1 MKNNISVNKEN
12 KKTKRKMSWYGM
24 RIFLYQFVLT
34 FLPVILISAFTT
46 YIFVSK
52 SYEKIELSTEAAA
65 SQLQSNLDELLV
77 QLQGYYVGAAEDDR
91 VKWFVE
97 ENASYSDY
105 SRLID
110 VSEVLNGNSVFQD
123 YVRSFTII
131 NFKTNWVFSSRG
143 MYPYD
148 LVINKNTVEKLYHSR
163 EEQYNPWYWM
173 FNSDY
178 YEGMMVPREYVNVEG
193 LCFVIRLPAI
203 GRNSNAMVIA
213 NIDYNALIAKVGNN
227 LSEYDGA
234 IITDAGNIIYSTDSE
249 LAQRL
254 LEQPDGN
261 VVKLSDGRTYML
273 VKKIST
279 VLGMSYYVAGDTSST
294 WGDVDS
300 IWGATLIII
309 VLALVLFGVVVW
321 SSRRLYQP
329 VADLTRHV
337 GTLTGE
343 INESSQESKAGE
355 ADIAEKEPSHRTNE
369 LESIAR
375 QINIIVNNKEQAEEL
390 SNVHKEQLI
399 SMLTVALIK
408 GEISDDELGRNIE
421 QIGLT
426 EKKFYMVIVAIPRYI
441 DTKEPVEEGASEYP
455 VRRMLEQLPKDIE
468 ELMYLPMIA
477 HSGVFVFTI
486 ASDSEAAL
494 NTKAERLYEA
504 LNHYIVGGENK
515 NIELVAGVGRVHENL
530 IELRKAYKEG
540 RKAVEPKVR
549 QISDLSFYT
558 EETDKVKPHYN
569 YDTQLEKKIKQSVE
583 ACDMENAGKY
593 TDIFVDDMFR
603 QGVGNDN
610 FVYVYRMI
618 MTIMLVPS
626 EIGISANQDVKDS
639 DIFSKAS
646 QIYDANRLKQYLRKD
661 VLEPVILMIDE
672 AQGKRS
678 AEIMEQIKMVV
689 EARDGDVTL
698 AECADLL
705 DYHPNYLWKVIKN
718 ERGTTF
724 SDYIADYKLGR
735 AKEMLTTTD
744 MSVAEI
750 AEKLKYTN
758 AQNFIR
764 FFNKMAGVTPGKYR
778 QEFKRK

>member
-1 MKNNISVNKEN
+1 
-12 KKTKRKMSWYGM
+12 M

-148 LVINKNTVEKLYHSR
+148 MVINKSTIEKLYHSR

>member
-1 MKNNISVNKEN
+1 
-12 KKTKRKMSWYGM
+12 M

-148 LVINKNTVEKLYHSR
+148 MVINKSTIEKLYHSR

-486 ASDSEAAL
+486 ASDSEVAL

>member
-1 MKNNISVNKEN
+1 MSLKISVNKEN
-12 KKTKRKMSWYGM
+12 KKSKQKISWYGM
-24 RIFLYQFVLT
+24 KIFLYQFVLT
-34 FLPVILISAFTT
+34 FLPVILISSFAT
-46 YIFVSK
+46 YIYVSK

-77 QLQGYYVGAAEDDR
+77 QLQGYYAGAAEDNR

-105 SRLID
+105 SKLID
-110 VSEVLNGNSVFQD
+110 VSDVLNGNSVFQD

-148 LVINKNTVEKLYHSR
+148 MVINKDTVEKLYHSR

-173 FNSDY
+173 FNSDSY
-178 YEGMMVPREYVNVEG
+178 NGLMVPREYVDVEG

-234 IITDAGNIIYSTDSE
+234 IITDEGNIIYSTDME
-249 LAQRL
+249 LAKCL
-254 LEQPDGN
+254 SEQLN
-261 VVKLSDGRTYML
+261 SNIVKLSDGRTYLM
-273 VKKIST
+273 VKKISN
-279 VLGMSYYVAGDTSST
+279 VLGMSYYVAGNTSST

-300 IWGATLIII
+300 IWGAALIII

-329 VADLTRHV
+329 VADLTKHV

-343 INESSQESKAGE
+343 INESVKESITGE
-355 ADIAEKEPSHRTNE
+355 EDTAEKESTHRRNE

-390 SNVHKEQLI
+390 SMVHKEQLI
-399 SMLTVALIK
+399 SMLTTALIK
-408 GEISDDELGRNIE
+408 GEVSEEELGRNIE
-421 QIGLT
+421 QIGLE
-426 EKKFYMVIVAIPRYI
+426 EKKFYMAVVAIPRYI
-441 DTKEPVEEGASEYP
+441 DTKEPVEDGTSGYQ
-455 VRRMLEQLPKDIE
+455 VRVLLERLPKDIE
-468 ELMYLPMIA
+468 ELMYLPMTV

-486 ASDSEAAL
+486 ASDSEVAL
-494 NTKAERLYEA
+494 NMKAERLYEA
-504 LNHYIVGGENK
+504 LKRYIAGGENK
-515 NIELVAGVGRVHENL
+515 NIELAAGAGQIHENL

-540 RKAVEPKVR
+540 RKAVESKVR
-549 QISDLSFYT
+549 QVSGLSFYS
-558 EETDKVKPHYN
+558 EEADKVKPNYN
-569 YDTQLEKKIKQSVE
+569 YDTMLEKKIKQAVE
-583 ACDMENAGKY
+583 SCDMENACKY
-593 TDIFVDDMFR
+593 TDRFVDDMFR

-626 EIGISANQDVKDS
+626 DLGISSNQDFKDS

-678 AEIMEQIKMVV
+678 AEIMEQIKTVV

-698 AECADLL
+698 AECAELL
-705 DYHPNYLWKVIKN
+705 DYHPNYLWKIIKN
-718 ERGTTF
+718 ERGITF
-724 SDYIADYKLGR
+724 SDYIAEYKLRR
-735 AKEMLTTTD
+735 ARELLTMTD

-764 FFNKMAGVTPGKYR
+764 FFNKMTGVTPGKYR

>member
-1 MKNNISVNKEN
+1 MKNKISKNKEN
-12 KKTKRKMSWYGM
+12 KKSKRKMSWYGM

-34 FLPVILISAFTT
+34 FLPVILISGFTT

-105 SRLID
+105 SKLID

-178 YEGMMVPREYVNVEG
+178 YDGMMVPREYVNVEG

-234 IITDAGNIIYSTDSE
+234 IITDAGNVIYSTDSE
-249 LAQRL
+249 LAKCL
-254 LEQPDGN
+254 IEQPDDN
-261 VVKLSDGRTYML
+261 IVKLSDGRTYML

-279 VLGMSYYVAGDTSST
+279 VLGMSYYIAGDTSSI

-309 VLALVLFGVVVW
+309 VLALVLFGVVLW

-329 VADLTRHV
+329 VADLTKHV

-343 INESSQESKAGE
+343 INEKPQETQKGE
-355 ADIAEKEPSHRTNE
+355 EDAAEKESSHRTNE

-408 GEISDDELGRNIE
+408 GEISEDELGRNIE
-421 QIGLT
+421 QIGLA

-441 DTKEPVEEGASEYP
+441 DTKEPVEEGTSEYP
-455 VRRMLEQLPKDIE
+455 VRRMLEQLPNDIE
-468 ELMYLPMIA
+468 DLMYLPMIV

-486 ASDSEAAL
+486 ASDSEVAL
-494 NTKAERLYEA
+494 NTKAERLYGA
-504 LNHYIVGGENK
+504 LNRYIVGGENK

-530 IELRKAYKEG
+530 IELRK
-540 RKAVEPKVR
+540 
-549 QISDLSFYT
+549 
-558 EETDKVKPHYN
+558 
-569 YDTQLEKKIKQSVE
+569 
-583 ACDMENAGKY
+583 
-593 TDIFVDDMFR
+593 
-603 QGVGNDN
+603 
-610 FVYVYRMI
+610 
-618 MTIMLVPS
+618 
-626 EIGISANQDVKDS
+626 
-639 DIFSKAS
+639 
-646 QIYDANRLKQYLRKD
+646 
-661 VLEPVILMIDE
+661 
-672 AQGKRS
+672 
-678 AEIMEQIKMVV
+678 
-689 EARDGDVTL
+689 
-698 AECADLL
+698 
-705 DYHPNYLWKVIKN
+705 
-718 ERGTTF
+718 
-724 SDYIADYKLGR
+724 
-735 AKEMLTTTD
+735 
-744 MSVAEI
+744 
-750 AEKLKYTN
+750 
-758 AQNFIR
+758 
-764 FFNKMAGVTPGKYR
+764 
-778 QEFKRK
+778 

>member
-148 LVINKNTVEKLYHSR
+148 MVINKSTIEKLYHSR

-486 ASDSEAAL
+486 ASDSEVAL

-764 FFNKMAGVTPGKYR
+764 FFNKVAGVTPGKYR

>member
-52 SYEKIELSTEAAA
+52 SYEKIELSTEAVA

-148 LVINKNTVEKLYHSR
+148 MVINKSTIEKLYHSR

-486 ASDSEAAL
+486 ASDSEVAL